1 MKVQNEKELLSAI
14 SNCAKVDNGAVK
26 VSDPITFR
34 EKAIDLLAYNAVFGQ
49 TPQIR
54 GTARWAIKSAGLDL
68 GIFAASIEGLYEA
81 MGRGEVKGYT
91 VPAVNIRG
99 MTYDVARA
107 LFHAAIKNGSGPFI
121 FEIAK
126 SEIDYTF
133 QRPAEY
139 AVVMLAAGIKEGWKG
154 PVFVQGDH
162 FQVNVKKFKA
172 DPAKEIESLKK
183 LITEAVSAGFYNI
196 DIDTSTLVDLSK
208 TTVYEQQ
215 RANFEVGAELTAH
228 VRSQEPAGLTVSVG
242 GEIGEVGEKN
252 STVEELVA
260 YMDGYNDTL
269 KKYGSNLKGI
279 SKVSV
284 QTGTSHGGIPLP
296 DGTVA
301 QVKLDFDTLEKM
313 SKTAREK
320 YGLSGAVQHGAST
333 LPDEAFHRF
342 PEATTS
348 EVHLATGFQNMIYDS
363 PNLPRAMREKMYSLL
378 KEKFKD
384 EWKSG
389 QTEEQFIY
397 KTRKKGFGLVKEE
410 LWTMPEETKVKLR
423 GELEA
428 KFDFLFKKLRCVNN
442 KPDVDKYIKPVL
454 IKPDMGKE
462 IASSDVSTAP
472 KPVVS
477 DNPNAD

>member
-1 MKVQNEKELLSAI
+1 MKVQNEKDLMAAI
-14 SNCAKVDNGAVK
+14 SNCAKVDNGSVK
-26 VSDPITFR
+26 VTDPKAFR
-34 EKAIDLLAYNAVFGQ
+34 EKAIDLLIYNAVFGQ
-49 TPQIR
+49 TPELR
-54 GTARWAIKSAGLDL
+54 GTARWTIKSAGLDL
-68 GIFAASIEGLYEA
+68 GVFSASIEGLYEA

-107 LFHAAIKNGSGPFI
+107 LFAAANKNGSGPFI

-139 AVVMLAAGIKEGWKG
+139 TVVMLAAGIKEGWKG

-162 FQVNVKKFKA
+162 FQVSVKKFKE

-208 TTVYEQQ
+208 TTIYEQQ
-215 RANFEVGAELTAH
+215 RANFEVGAQLTAH

-252 STVEELVA
+252 STVEELEA
-260 YMDGYNDTL
+260 YMDGYNASL
-269 KKYGSNLKGI
+269 KKQGANLRGI

-284 QTGTSHGGIPLP
+284 QTGTTHGGVPLP

-301 QVKLDFDTLEKM
+301 QVNLDFETLEKM
-313 SKTAREK
+313 SRTARDK

-333 LPDEAFHRF
+333 LPDAAFHRF
-342 PEATTS
+342 PETTTS
-348 EVHLATGFQNMIYDS
+348 EVHLATGFQNMVYDS
-363 PNLPRAMREKMYSLL
+363 PNLPKAMREKMYSLL

-384 EWKSG
+384 EWKTG
-389 QTEEQFIY
+389 MTEEQFIY

-410 LWTMPEETKVKLR
+410 LWTMPEETRAKLR

-428 KFDFLFKKLRCVNN
+428 KFDFLFKKLNCVKNR
-442 KPDVDKYIKPVL
+442 PDLGKYITHPH
-454 IKPDMGKE
+454 IKPDLSKE
-462 IASSDVSTAP
+462 IASADVSGAQ